1 MRYRMVL
8 DTCDTVIHEK
18 VAYPN
23 RYGITIAA
31 DMFLPKDID
40 KSKKYAAI
48 IFGTPYGG
56 VKEQGQ
62 VSTRK
67 PWQKEPYIIP
77 GARHID
83 LYDRSDLIPFDKLI
97 FFFTTSLK

>member
-56 VKEQGQ
+56 VKEQGAGIYAQ
-62 VSTRK
+62 TMA
-67 PWQKEPYIIP
+67 EGTLYYP
-77 GARHID
+77 GGETYRFVRPVGLD
-83 LYDRSDLIPFDKLI
+83 SV
-97 FFFTTSLK
+97 